1 MGAPP
6 NSEELIRMMEDP
18 NFMQTM
24 NEMMNNPAFQQMLE
38 QSPAV
43 RNNPMARQMLRDPN
57 FRRILFDPRMMRMQ
71 LEMDRALGGGGGGGS
86 GGASAFP
93 APGVTDT
100 TPQTGGDTGERQQVQ
115 NAGAAGAQH
124 PLANL
129 FGGLP
134 AGGAGGQANPFAA
147 LFGMPPP
154 QTTGATGTASPPP
167 TGMDANQ
174 PNQPNPSVARMMEA
188 LSLLNQYATQGP
200 ATGTDAPNTSTAP
213 ASDTGS
219 ATAANNPFAALFNP
233 WAMQPQTPPD
243 NRPPEE
249 RYAEQLRQLN
259 DMGFYEFDR
268 NVQALRRSG
277 GSVQGALEWLLSDGG
292 T

>member
-1 MGAPP
+1 
-6 NSEELIRMMEDP
+6 MMEDP

-71 LEMDRALGGGGGGGS
+71 LEMDRAMG

-100 TPQTGGDTGERQQVQ
+100 TPQTGGATGERQQGQ
-115 NAGAAGAQH
+115 NTGAAGAQH
-124 PLANL
+124 PSANL
-129 FGGLP
+129 LGGLP
-134 AGGAGGQANPFAA
+134 TGGAGGQTNPFAA

-154 QTTGATGTASPPP
+154 QTTGTTGTNSPPP
-167 TGMDANQ
+167 AGMDANQ
-174 PNQPNPSVARMMEA
+174 PNQPNPSMTRMMEA

-200 ATGTDAPNTSTAP
+200 TTGADGSNTSTAP
-213 ASDTGS
+213 ANDTGS
-219 ATAANNPFAALFNP
+219 TTAANNPFAALFNP
-233 WAMQPQTPPD
+233 WAMQPPPPPD

-259 DMGFYEFDR
+259 DMGFYEFER

-277 GSVQGALEWLLSDGG
+277 GSVQGALEWLLSEGG

>member
-1 MGAPP
+1 
-6 NSEELIRMMEDP
+6 MMEDP

-71 LEMDRALGGGGGGGS
+71 LEMDRAMG

-100 TPQTGGDTGERQQVQ
+100 TPQTGGATGERQQAQ
-115 NAGAAGAQH
+115 NTGAAAGVQH
-124 PLANL
+124 PFANL
-129 FGGLP
+129 FGGPP
-134 AGGAGGQANPFAA
+134 AGAAGGQANPFAA

-154 QTTGATGTASPPP
+154 QTTGTTGTASPPP
-167 TGMDANQ
+167 AGTDANQ
-174 PNQPNPSVARMMEA
+174 QNQPNATMARMMEA
-188 LSLLNQYATQGP
+188 LSLLNQYATQVP
-200 ATGTDAPNTSTAP
+200 TTGADGSNTSTAP
-213 ASDTGS
+213 SSETGS

-233 WAMQPQTPPD
+233 WAMQPPPPPD

-259 DMGFYEFDR
+259 DMGFYEFER